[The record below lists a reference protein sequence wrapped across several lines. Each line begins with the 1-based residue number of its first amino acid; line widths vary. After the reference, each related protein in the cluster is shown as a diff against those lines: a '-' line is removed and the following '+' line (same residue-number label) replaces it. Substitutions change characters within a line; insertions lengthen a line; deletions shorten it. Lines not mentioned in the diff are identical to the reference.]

1 MTTEHQRVALGDAC
15 NRRKAWIAAELECC
29 QLEAQHETG
38 VAARAAKVER
48 QRAR

>member
-15 NRRKAWIAAELECC
+15 HRREAWIPAEPECC
-29 QLEAQHETG
+29 QLEAQHETE
-38 VAARAAKVER
+38 VVARAAKVER